1 MGIGRMG
8 HGTLL
13 IIEERQQCGTA
24 LSGIG
29 EAAWV
34 IFAQRA
40 PALLDAGSA

>member
-1 MGIGRMG
+1 MG

-13 IIEERQQCGTA
+13 IIERQQCGAA

-40 PALLDAGSA
+40 PTLLDASFA